1 MNKHHPTRSRS
12 RILFWSVIIALAG
25 IVLAS
30 AWIFASGNSSG
41 MMNFIVDRQ
50 PVIEFDALRAYQDI
64 EYQVA
69 LGPRIPGSDA
79 HQKIQDWMLQELEGS
94 GWETEVQNSMIEGQQ
109 VSNIIGKYGKG
120 EPWIVLGA
128 HYDTRIHA
136 DLDPDLSKTLEP
148 VPGANDGGSGVAV
161 LLELARQLPAH
172 LQGADGSDPEVQATI
187 WLVFFD
193 AEDNGRIEGWDW
205 ILGSRAFV
213 AGLQSD
219 PDAAVIVDMVGDK
232 NLKIYQEENSDD
244 QLKREIWDSAA
255 GIGYGD
261 YFLPY
266 EKYAILDDHV
276 PFLEAGIPAV
286 DIIDFEYAYWHTTA
300 DTPDKVSA
308 ESLEIVGK
316 TILAWLLGQ
325 Y

>member
-1 MNKHHPTRSRS
+1 
-12 RILFWSVIIALAG
+12 
-25 IVLAS
+25 
-30 AWIFASGNSSG
+30 
-41 MMNFIVDRQ
+41 MMNFLADRQ
-50 PVIEFDALRAYQDI
+50 PEIKFDALRAYQDI

-79 HQKIQDWMLQELEGS
+79 HQNIQNWMLQELEGN
-94 GWETEVQNSMIEGQQ
+94 GWETEVQNITFEGQP
-109 VSNIIGKYGKG
+109 VSNIIGKFGEG

-136 DLDPDLSKTLEP
+136 DLDPDLSKTLDP

-172 LQGADGSDPEVQATI
+172 FQGADGSNPDLQGTI

-213 AGLQSD
+213 AELQSD

-244 QLKREIWDSAA
+244 RLTREIWDNAA

-261 YFLPY
+261 YFLRY
-266 EKYAILDDHV
+266 EKYTILDDHV

-286 DIIDFEYAYWHTTA
+286 VIIDFEYAYWHTTA

-316 TILAWLLGQ
+316 TLLAWLLGQ
-325 Y
+325 N